1 MLMLNTKP
9 EDAENGRLPVGAVIF
24 DLDGTLVNTTEI
36 YFRVI
41 DAVLDRLGLPP
52 VSREVILDAAKDGEF
67 EWERMLPEHR
77 RQEKDKL
84 LKQMWAVRDE
94 LFPVMLRER
103 TTLIPGADDLLKKI
117 HEGGTGI
124 GLVTST
130 PRRNLEYKWIPLG
143 EPGIKHFFSAI
154 ITADD
159 VEKRKPSPEA
169 FVACAEKLGV
179 EVKRCMIVGD
189 TRTDIIAGKG
199 AGMITVG
206 VLTGFDTHEQL
217 KAECA
222 DLIIDSVAEL
232 LEKLEFS
239 D

>member
-1 MLMLNTKP
+1 M
-9 EDAENGRLPVGAVIF
+9 PVEAVIF

-41 DAVLDRLGLPP
+41 DAVLERLGLPP

-67 EWERMLPEHR
+67 EWERMLPE
-77 RQEKDKL
+77 EKRHDKERL
-84 LKQMWAVRDE
+84 LPQMWAVRDE

-103 TTLIPGADDLLKKI
+103 TTLIPGADELLKKI
-117 HEGGTGI
+117 HERGPGI

-169 FVACAEKLGV
+169 FVACAERLGV
-179 EVKRCMIVGD
+179 EAKRCAIVGD
-189 TRTDIIAGKG
+189 TRTDILAGKD
-199 AGMITVG
+199 AGMITIG

-217 KAECA
+217 KAKCP
-222 DLIIDSVAEL
+222 DLIVDSVADL
-232 LEKLEFS
+232 LERFE
-239 D
+239 

>member
-1 MLMLNTKP
+1 MLMLKTKP
-9 EDAENGRLPVGAVIF
+9 GDTENGRLPVEAVIF

-41 DAVLDRLGLPP
+41 DAVLERLGLPP

-67 EWERMLPEHR
+67 EWERMLPE
-77 RQEKDKL
+77 EKRHDKERL
-84 LKQMWAVRDE
+84 LPQMWAVRDE

-103 TTLIPGADDLLKKI
+103 TTLIPGADELLKKI
-117 HEGGTGI
+117 HERGTGI

-169 FVACAEKLGV
+169 FVACAERLGV
-179 EVKRCMIVGD
+179 EAKRCAIVGD
-189 TRTDIIAGKG
+189 TRTDILAGKG
-199 AGMITVG
+199 AGMITIG

-217 KAECA
+217 KAKCA
-222 DLIIDSVAEL
+222 DLIVDSVADL
-232 LEKLEFS
+232 LERFE
-239 D
+239 